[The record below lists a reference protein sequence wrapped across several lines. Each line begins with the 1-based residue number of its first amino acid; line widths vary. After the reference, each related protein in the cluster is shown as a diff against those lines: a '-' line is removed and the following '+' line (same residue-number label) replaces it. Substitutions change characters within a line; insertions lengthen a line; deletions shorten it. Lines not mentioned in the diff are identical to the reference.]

1 MHVRASLDDD
11 FELDRLAGN
20 TAYLTRAQ
28 AINQF
33 GQSAYLSLS
42 QAYETLPALPYPA
55 RSVRTSSTST
65 TIKLTWRVPQL
76 DADMGSLIGFK
87 VRYYK
92 DGSRQERGS
101 GSEKLVGAD
110 AVEYEIGELS
120 RGTQYTVGVYAY
132 SRAGDA
138 PNTKEIIVN
147 RRRARSYN
155 RH

>member
-1 MHVRASLDDD
+1 MHVRASLADD

-33 GQSAYLSLS
+33 GRSAYSS
-42 QAYETLPALPYPA
+42 PSRAYETLPALPYPA
-55 RSVRTSSTST
+55 RSVKTSSTST
-65 TIKLTWRVPQL
+65 TIKLTWRVPEL

-87 VRYYK
+87 IRYYK
-92 DGSRQERGS
+92 TAQGKSAAQ
-101 GSEKLVGAD
+101 EKLVFAD
-110 AVEYEIGELS
+110 AVEYEIEELS

-138 PNTKEIIVN
+138 PNTKEIMVN
-147 RRRARSYN
+147 TTVSGK
-155 RH
+155 

>member
-92 DGSRQERGS
+92 DGP

-120 RGTQYTVGVYAY
+120 QGTQYTVGVYAY
-132 SRAGDA
+132 SRAGDT